1 MDGLPCTSKRK
12 KKASNYAIS
21 LSVQSGMYPEFKG
34 IEGPSPIVD
43 PSMSPLELVRLLW
56 PNTLCELIAQET
68 KQYAIVD
75 RKLKNWSDVT
85 AEELWAFLGIIV
97 IMGIH
102 HLPEIDNYW
111 SSDRFLG
118 VEAVQKCMS
127 RNRFWSIWSNI
138 HLVDNSSVEKTHGQ
152 SFRLK
157 PLVDVFTHTF
167 QEHYSPGQE
176 LSLDESM
183 VKYKGRGRGKVKM
196 PKKHTR
202 EGFKVWSCSSAKTG
216 YLCTFQI
223 YDGMPV
229 DPVTG
234 KKVHERG
241 LVKRV
246 VHDLLASFTG
256 LNHVVYMDNFYTSG
270 ELAEELAKD
279 EIYTVGTIKSDAK
292 GFPAQLKNLTL
303 SRGEYVSFKSGD
315 IVYYAFHDRKVVRFL
330 SNVFPETMPN
340 QVPRVQPDG
349 TFRYQA
355 VPPFCLH
362 TSTWVVWTL
371 PNSFVKRMVLIE
383 NPSGLGFACFIVSSI
398 WQLLMLSFCIKAAT
412 RRRGL
417 SPSDQLIF
425 DLSLHTNFLILVR

>member
-1 MDGLPCTSKRK
+1 M
-12 KKASNYAIS
+12 
-21 LSVQSGMYPEFKG
+21 
-34 IEGPSPIVD
+34 
-43 PSMSPLELVRLLW
+43 RLLW

-68 KQYAIVD
+68 NRYAIVD
-75 RKLKNWSDVT
+75 HKLKNWSDVT

-97 IMGIH
+97 IIMGIH
-102 HLPEIDNYW
+102 RLPEIDNYW

-118 VEAVQKCMS
+118 VEAIQKCMS

-138 HLVDNSSVEKTHGQ
+138 HLVDNSSIEKMHGQ

-157 PLVDVFTHTF
+157 PLFDVLTFIF

-223 YDGMPV
+223 YDGMLV
-229 DPVTG
+229 DPVKG
-234 KKVHERG
+234 EKVHERG

-246 VHDLLASFTG
+246 VHDLASFTG

-279 EIYTVGTIKSDAK
+279 EIYMVGTIKLDAK

-315 IVYYAFHDRKVVRFL
+315 IVYYAFNDCKVVQFL
-330 SNVFPETMPN
+330 SNVFLETMPN

-349 TFRYQA
+349 TFQYQD
-355 VPPFCLH
+355 VPPL
-362 TSTWVVWTL
+362 L
-371 PNSFVKRMVLIE
+371 PAYKYMGGVDL
-383 NPSGLGFACFIVSSI
+383 
-398 WQLLMLSFCIKAAT
+398 T
-412 RRRGL
+412 
-417 SPSDQLIF
+417 DQLCKSYGF
-425 DLSLHTNFLILVR
+425 DDSLVLLFLRFGN

>member
-1 MDGLPCTSKRK
+1 
-12 KKASNYAIS
+12 
-21 LSVQSGMYPEFKG
+21 
-34 IEGPSPIVD
+34 
-43 PSMSPLELVRLLW
+43 
-56 PNTLCELIAQET
+56 
-68 KQYAIVD
+68 
-75 RKLKNWSDVT
+75 
-85 AEELWAFLGIIV
+85 
-97 IMGIH
+97 
-102 HLPEIDNYW
+102 
-111 SSDRFLG
+111 
-118 VEAVQKCMS
+118 
-127 RNRFWSIWSNI
+127 
-138 HLVDNSSVEKTHGQ
+138 
-152 SFRLK
+152 
-157 PLVDVFTHTF
+157 
-167 QEHYSPGQE
+167 
-176 LSLDESM
+176 
-183 VKYKGRGRGKVKM
+183 M

-246 VHDLLASFTG
+246 VHDLLASFTE

-303 SRGEYVSFKSGD
+303 SRGEYISFKSGD
-315 IVYYAFHDRKVVRFL
+315 IVYYAFHDRKVVQFL

-355 VPPFCLH
+355 VPPL
-362 TSTWVVWTL
+362 L
-371 PNSFVKRMVLIE
+371 PAYKYMGGVDLTNQLRKTYGFDRKSKRYWIRL
-383 NPSGLGFACFIVSSI
+383 FYCF
-398 WQLLMLSFCIKAAT
+398 
-412 RRRGL
+412 
-417 SPSDQLIF
+417 F
-425 DLSLHTNFLILVR
+425 DLAINNAFILHKSSNKKKGLVPFRSVDF